1 MIKTAHLILLALVA
15 ATTTFT
21 TSALHAQRMPQD
33 NWYLDQSVQNFGN
46 VAKFDRPSS
55 AALGPDGN
63 LYVADYSNGLV
74 QVFTQDGKFLRKW
87 SAPNPWGICVTPDGK
102 VYVSERNQ
110 CRIEVFDAQ
119 GNSLR
124 TMGQSGNGAGQLNHP
139 TGLCVD
145 GSGNVYVAD
154 LYNNRIVV
162 FDPSGGALNQ
172 WSTAG
177 TNNNYSH
184 PSGVAISGS
193 TLYVVCDGGDAQIQ
207 KYATDGTFLGLIGD
221 NSAGSYGITA
231 DASGNLYAN
240 RFDRLNVFDSSGTKL
255 RNIGSFGSGNGQFQG
270 IVGSVAVGNGKVF
283 VPDWNNSRINVFQTD
298 GTWLTNFGK
307 QGNPASIAVGS
318 GVSDAEGN
326 LYFADSENSVIR
338 KTDTNF
344 ALVATIGSRGSGEG
358 QFGGNL
364 SLTIAPSG
372 KLIAV
377 DQANN
382 RVEIFNADGSF
393 AKAFGKIGTT
403 NGAFSIPWG
412 VAAGRD
418 GRIFVTDSANN
429 RVQVFDADGNYLSK
443 FGTKGNLDGQFN
455 NPNHIASLPDGRI
468 VVGDR
473 GNSRLQFFDTN
484 GAYLAQTG
492 WNPEHFCVSADGGLY
507 GSWGNI
513 GFFDVARMNP
523 VKEWGAGAPGPV
535 TELPNGDLL
544 HAGTDNVLRLW
555 KRTYRLQAPANG
567 LALPYPAIV
576 NQVRRPGT
584 TLVDID
590 YLVKDSD
597 SANVTTAI
605 LAFKDGQN
613 DLGSIIPMTT
623 FVEGTAAK
631 LGSNIPTGVTNR
643 LTWNAGQD
651 WSTNFGS
658 IQFQVMAKDSRP
670 LLNVD
675 FINIPAVTNA
685 VATNAPLK
693 ISRSPLTDTDLL
705 SAWHWLIASKD
716 PSISLSQGK
725 VSSASGFSFTAPANT
740 TQGLWRTRFNNS
752 DWTGNSESSVVTSI
766 NFGTWD
772 GYYSSY
778 YVGMII
784 PASSG
789 EYEFMI
795 SADDNAYWTLNGQ
808 SGTNNVAQRIT
819 LQAGVPVPL
828 VIYYNNSGGGYS
840 SMQVSWKPPGET
852 GWVSVPDNVYSTAV
866 AQPASSNYGD
876 GLLTIGNTTTSSG
889 RAFLFAK
896 MGLREA
902 TAAEVTYAR
911 SAGMTNGTVNQWAP
925 PLKVGPDERPAAVNS
940 WGFDTGASGY
950 WVVPITV
957 TNSTP

>member
-1 MIKTAHLILLALVA
+1 M
-15 ATTTFT
+15 
-21 TSALHAQRMPQD
+21 
-33 NWYLDQSVQNFGN
+33 
-46 VAKFDRPSS
+46 
-55 AALGPDGN
+55 
-63 LYVADYSNGLV
+63 
-74 QVFTQDGKFLRKW
+74 
-87 SAPNPWGICVTPDGK
+87 WGG
-102 VYVSERNQ
+102 
-110 CRIEVFDAQ
+110 
-119 GNSLR
+119 
-124 TMGQSGNGAGQLNHP
+124 
-139 TGLCVD
+139 
-145 GSGNVYVAD
+145 
-154 LYNNRIVV
+154 
-162 FDPSGGALNQ
+162 
-172 WSTAG
+172 
-177 TNNNYSH
+177 
-184 PSGVAISGS
+184 
-193 TLYVVCDGGDAQIQ
+193 
-207 KYATDGTFLGLIGD
+207 
-221 NSAGSYGITA
+221 
-231 DASGNLYAN
+231 
-240 RFDRLNVFDSSGTKL
+240 
-255 RNIGSFGSGNGQFQG
+255 
-270 IVGSVAVGNGKVF
+270 VAVGNGKVF
-283 VPDWNNSRINVFQTD
+283 VPNTGNQRIDVFQTD

-318 GVSDAEGN
+318 GVSDAQGN

-344 ALVATIGSRGSGEG
+344 ALVSTIGSRGSGEG

-443 FGTKGNLDGQFN
+443 FGTKGDLDGQFN

-513 GFFDVARMNP
+513 GFYDVAGMSL
-523 VKEWGAGAPGPV
+523 VKEWGAGAPGPI

-555 KRTYRLQAPANG
+555 KRTYRLQVPANG

-597 SANVTTAI
+597 SANVTTGI

-613 DLGSIIPMTT
+613 DLGSIIPMMT

-643 LTWNAGQD
+643 LTWNAAQD

-658 IQFQVMAKDSRP
+658 IQFQVMAKDNRP

-693 ISRSPLTDTDLL
+693 ISRSPLTDSDLL
-705 SAWHWLIASKD
+705 QAWYWLIASKD
-716 PSISLSQGK
+716 PSISYSQGK
-725 VSSASGFSFTAPANT
+725 VSSSSSFSFTAPTET
-740 TQGLWRTRFNNS
+740 TQGLWRTRYNNP

-772 GYYSSY
+772 WNRYSSY
-778 YVGMII
+778 YIGMIT

-808 SGTNNVAQRIT
+808 SGTNNVAQIIT

-828 VIYYNNSGGGYS
+828 VIYYNNSGSGYS
-840 SMQVSWKPPGET
+840 NMQVSWKAPGET
-852 GWVSVPDNVYSTAV
+852 DWASVPDNVYSTAV

-876 GLLTIGNTTTSSG
+876 NRLAEGNTTTSAG

-902 TAAEVTYAR
+902 TDAEVTYAR

-925 PLKVGPDERPAAVNS
+925 PLMVGPDERPAAVNS

-957 TNSTP
+957 TNTTP